1 VRKDSFCLY
10 RRTVYAKPFN
20 TLRHS
25 PVKAC
30 SSFLIEYAVSATTRS
45 VRIGLCS
52 SCLRLKLALQF
63 LTTPAPCLVLTAN

>member
-10 RRTVYAKPFN
+10 RRTVYAKPFD

-25 PVKAC
+25 LVKAC

-45 VRIGLCS
+45 VKIDLCL
-52 SCLRLKLALQF
+52 SCLQLKLAFQF
-63 LTTPAPCLVLTAN
+63 LTALAPCLVLTAN